1 LRPRA
6 SIWIGLIVAVLV
18 PLALFLFGVLNGW
31 DSLAAVF
38 LLGGLWIFVFGLA
51 FTGARDRLFFSGWG
65 LVIAALSSF
74 AVLRLQ
80 YALGL
85 EVIVILAVIVA
96 SVFMRPA
103 SRPRA
108 PPGQAPSTTT

>member
-1 LRPRA
+1 MRPRA
-6 SIWIGLIVAVLV
+6 SIWIGIIVAILIS
-18 PLALFLFGVLNGW
+18 LALFLFGVLSGG
-31 DSLAAVF
+31 DSLAAMF

-51 FTGARDRLFFSGWG
+51 FVGARDRLFFAGWG

-85 EVIVILAVIVA
+85 EVIVILAVVLVSI
-96 SVFMRPA
+96 FTRPA
-103 SRPRA
+103 SRPRP